1 MGARLRSHYFGPPR
15 GWFDGLIE
23 ETPVMSRRLLVVALL
38 LFGGFVS
45 DTAIGAEKAR
55 VLMVTESQGFR
66 HGSVTRKDG
75 ELAPAEVAMT
85 QLGQQSGLFEI
96 HCTQDC
102 AADFTADNLKNYD
115 IVMFYTTGV
124 LPISDEARD
133 YFINDWLK
141 QPGHGVI
148 GFHSATDT
156 YRTTEPGHRWYQELI
171 GGTFNGHPWNA
182 NNTVT
187 ISVHDPKFPGMQAF
201 GEEFQIK
208 DEIYQYVNWV
218 PDNVHVLM
226 SLNMARC
233 KPQMDYHVPI
243 AWAREW
249 GDGKIYYTNLGHNE
263 STWTDK
269 RFIDSV
275 THAVRWVLDLEK
287 GDATPN
293 PDVSAAQEAKAKAD
307 AGN

>member
-1 MGARLRSHYFGPPR
+1 
-15 GWFDGLIE
+15 
-23 ETPVMSRRLLVVALL
+23 
-38 LFGGFVS
+38 
-45 DTAIGAEKAR
+45 
-55 VLMVTESQGFR
+55 
-66 HGSVTRKDG
+66 
-75 ELAPAEVAMT
+75 MT

-102 AADFTADNLKNYD
+102 AADFTAENLKNYD

-124 LPISDEARD
+124 LPISDAARD
-133 YFINDWLK
+133 YFTNEWLK

-171 GGTFNGHPWNA
+171 GGT
-182 NNTVT
+182 
-187 ISVHDPKFPGMQAF
+187 K
-201 GEEFQIK
+201 EFQIQ

-218 PDNVHVLM
+218 PENVHVLM
-226 SLNMARC
+226 SLNMAKC

-243 AWAREW
+243 DWAREW

-263 STWTDK
+263 ATWTDK
-269 RFIDSV
+269 RFVDSV
-275 THAVRWVLDLEK
+275 THAVRWVLDLEE
-287 GDATPN
+287 GDAKPN

-307 AGN
+307 AAAK